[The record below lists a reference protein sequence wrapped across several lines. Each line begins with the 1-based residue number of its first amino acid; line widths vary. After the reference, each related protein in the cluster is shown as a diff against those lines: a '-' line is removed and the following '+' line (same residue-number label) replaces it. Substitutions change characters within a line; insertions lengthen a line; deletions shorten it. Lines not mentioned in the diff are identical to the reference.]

1 MVVAALAAPFLAAM
15 LNIVRR
21 GEDGEPLLTVVSTRR
36 PVHTAPIVEVINNV
50 AAVPSLGIMELRLL
64 ECEGRS
70 AVREAYQQWIF
81 ETQRHAFEEQIILE
95 TQRARKAA
103 SVYHHNS
110 EVIGSDLVKE
120 LYDCNKHLRG
130 ELEQVVGALLGAR
143 QRNR

>member
-1 MVVAALAAPFLAAM
+1 
-15 LNIVRR
+15 
-21 GEDGEPLLTVVSTRR
+21 
-36 PVHTAPIVEVINNV
+36 
-50 AAVPSLGIMELRLL
+50 MELRLL